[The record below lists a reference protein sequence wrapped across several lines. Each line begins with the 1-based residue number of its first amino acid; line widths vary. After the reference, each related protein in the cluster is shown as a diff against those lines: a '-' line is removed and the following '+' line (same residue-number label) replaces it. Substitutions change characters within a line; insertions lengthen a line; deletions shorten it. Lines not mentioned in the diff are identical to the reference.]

1 MIYQDFQKQ
10 QLKNIFR
17 FKFRIFAL
25 SKRFVMQCVQQAPES
40 NSVQVIQ
47 VEVQGKKTHLIEK
60 RKVKFVSHN
69 PLTIIRTDK
78 QIYNPGQTGIF
89 TLYLAA
95 VFASCFYA
103 DPNMSSSILQSISGF
118 SQWTKT

>member
-17 FKFRIFAL
+17 FKFRIFAQ
-25 SKRFVMQCVQQAPES
+25 RFVMQCVQQAPES

-47 VEVQGKKTHLIEK
+47 VEAQGKKTHLIEK
-60 RKVKFVSHN
+60 RKVKFVSYN

-95 VFASCFYA
+95 VFDSCFYA
-103 DPNMSSSILQSISGF
+103 DLNMSSSILQSISGF